1 MKYKILGILA
11 MIVVLI
17 GGAAISATEKDTPQ
31 ERVHQHLVA
40 RQPEEGCDCNGT
52 VFCTHL
58 PLVIIETNG
67 EAIPG
72 EVIRDEN
79 NEEIGYTTTST
90 GDEMLNVNIKIMDGE
105 NRNHHLSDTPDIE
118 SSAMIRIR
126 GNSSRSHDKKN
137 YLLRFTDDKGKYQNL
152 KIMGMDAHYEW
163 ALHGPF
169 LDKSLLRN
177 YMWYNIAGEIMG
189 YAPNVRF
196 CEVILNGTYIGLYV
210 MTETITN
217 GVNCRLN
224 IAEPVDGTTATGYL
238 LRLDRGTNNEKKNIN
253 SFTNY
258 AYRNMQKID
267 IKYPRSGDLTD
278 DIIDKITQ
286 EFSDFEKAL
295 YSYDYDTDDYG
306 YYNYIDVQSFVDF
319 MIINEFTENYD
330 AGWMSTYLYKDIG
343 GKYKMVIWDFNSAC
357 DNYKYAVM
365 DGKEFQFQYN
375 VWFYMLMKD
384 EYFTESVIDRYKEL
398 RETYLNTEY
407 LTEYIDDIVSYLG
420 DAVERN
426 FDVWGYTFEKKIL
439 VPDERNLRNYN
450 EAIEQLKNY
459 IQRRGEWLDEN
470 IEILRQYS
478 HESKNKKFNH

>member
-1 MKYKILGILA
+1 MKYKIIGILA
-11 MIVVLI
+11 MILLI
-17 GGAAISATEKDTPQ
+17 VAGATLNIAEKEAPQ
-31 ERVHQHLVA
+31 KRVHQHLA
-40 RQPEEGCDCNGT
+40 AHQPEEGCDCNGIA
-52 VFCTHL
+52 FCTHL
-58 PLVIIETNG
+58 PLILIETG
-67 EAIPG
+67 EEEIPG
-72 EVIRDEN
+72 AVILNED

-90 GDEMLNVNIKIMDGE
+90 GDEMLNASIKIMDAE
-105 NRNHHLSDTPDIE
+105 NRNHHLTDTPDIE

-137 YLLRFTDDKGKYQNL
+137 YLLRFTDDKGNYQNL

-169 LDKSLLRN
+169 LDKSLIRN

-224 IAEPVDGTTATGYL
+224 ISEPVDGTTATGYL
-238 LRLDRGTNNEKKNIN
+238 LRLDRGTDNEKKNIN
-253 SFTNY
+253 TFTNY

-267 IKYPRSGDLTD
+267 IKYPKSGSLTD
-278 DIIDKITQ
+278 DITERITQ

-295 YSYDYDTDDYG
+295 YSFDYDTDDYG

-357 DNYKYAVM
+357 DNYKYVIM
-365 DGKEFQFQYN
+365 DSQGFEFQYN

-384 EYFTESVIDRYKEL
+384 EYFTDSIIDRYREL

-407 LTEYIDDIVSYLG
+407 LTKYIDDTVSYLG
-420 DAVERN
+420 DAVDRN
-426 FDVWGYTFEKKIL
+426 FKVWGYTFEEELL
-439 VPDERNLRNYN
+439 VPEERNLRSFN
-450 EAIEQLKNY
+450 EAIEQLKDY
-459 IQRRGEWLDEN
+459 IQRRGKWLDEN

>member
-1 MKYKILGILA
+1 MKYKIIGILA
-11 MIVVLI
+11 MIVLI
-17 GGAAISATEKDTPQ
+17 VAGATLNIAEKDAPQ
-31 ERVHQHLVA
+31 ERVHQHFVA
-40 RQPEEGCDCNGT
+40 HQPEERCDCNGIA
-52 VFCTHL
+52 FCTHL
-58 PLVIIETNG
+58 PLVLIETG
-67 EAIPG
+67 EEEIPG
-72 EVIRDEN
+72 AVILNED

-90 GDEMLNVNIKIMDGE
+90 GDEMLNASVKIMDAE
-105 NRNHHLSDTPDIE
+105 NRNHHLTDTPDIE

-137 YLLRFTDDKGKYQNL
+137 YLLRFTDDKGNYQNL

-169 LDKSLLRN
+169 LDKSLIRN

-224 IAEPVDGTTATGYL
+224 ISEPVDGTTATGYL
-238 LRLDRGTNNEKKNIN
+238 LRLDRGTDNEKKNIN
-253 SFTNY
+253 TFTNY

-267 IKYPRSGDLTD
+267 IKYPKSGSLTD
-278 DIIDKITQ
+278 DITERITQ

-295 YSYDYDTDDYG
+295 YSFDYDTDDYG

-357 DNYKYAVM
+357 DNYKYVNM
-365 DGKEFQFQYN
+365 DNQGFEFQYN

-384 EYFTESVIDRYKEL
+384 EYFTDSIIDRYREL

-407 LTEYIDDIVSYLG
+407 LTKYIDDTVSYLG
-420 DAVERN
+420 DAVDRN
-426 FDVWGYTFEKKIL
+426 FKVWGYTFEEKLL
-439 VPDERNLRNYN
+439 VPEERNLRSFN
-450 EAIEQLKNY
+450 EAIEQLKDY